1 MKKIFLTTSYF
12 ILAFSIL
19 GQINIP
25 TNSSENT
32 RVSNWIV
39 AKVSDFQD
47 EKIENILNNPLDF
60 YNNVPSGNLKELNLS
75 DYNDV
80 TIALYQLYKEI
91 DYKTTFIATCEIEL
105 NNDQLCG
112 FEFSD
117 ISMDATLYINSEK
130 AFSSRGKRII
140 NFEKNLKKG
149 KNKILLIGKPTG
161 EFLSSFFLNI
171 FNQSYGKINLKLKNE
186 KSSINDPIPYSIISV
201 SQNNNIERF
210 LGGKNNEKSFW
221 LKPGNYIFKGNSQSP
236 SYLNYAR
243 KKVVVNEN
251 QNLDLNLE
259 LNQKNSLYGTVF
271 TLDGKTPHPGIRVEI
286 VSSDNS
292 SDVSDKLITYTDS
305 DGKYS
310 FQPPFGKWYIKIYSN
325 NKYEFHKSNGNKTQI
340 IIDKNKLDLNLKFDF
355 FIGNQIKGS
364 FGLLSMFDG
373 MLSNSADVSIT
384 SSNDLLY
391 LGTYNGLS
399 VYDGLSLKSYN
410 YDHGLPNA
418 FIGELFEDSKGY
430 IWIGYGG
437 KGLVKWKDGN
447 VVDYFTTK
455 NGLISDKINALAED
469 RDGNILIGTSHGLSV
484 YNGKEF
490 SNYNFTNGLGNG
502 NITDIKVFG
511 NKTWIACGDRA
522 KTTGGYYAIGGGL
535 SIYNGKN
542 FKSIDLSKFHNLNEE
557 SSTCSV
563 IEKDFLGNIWI
574 GTLGGG
580 LLKYDGTS
588 FEQFTTN
595 DGLPSNYIR
604 DILVDDHGLWICTVN
619 GLANMK
625 DNKIKII
632 TSLNHEIDFEDLHC
646 ISKSKDGVYFIG
658 AEDGV
663 VVYDPFSFQTISSNE
678 GIKIPLNWIRGIKDL
693 KYDKDGILW
702 AGGYHGLYKIKNGI
716 VSKIFNSQNSGLF
729 YNSISNIEISKDGS
743 MWMTNSGRIS
753 RYFNGEIQ
761 DLNEKFK
768 IPSGVYV
775 ADLVFDNEGT
785 MWLSTSSGLGMFK
798 NDSLRIYDESDGLVK
813 SSGGD
818 INVGKNNEIIYS
830 THGYGFSIFDGESFK
845 NYDETNGLPDNR
857 IWDLAVDSKNNYW
870 LALDGGG
877 VAMFDGEKFH
887 HHKISDGVTAGETFS
902 AYVDDFDNI
911 WIGTFGGGVCYYD
924 GKVWNSIDTR
934 DGLLNN
940 LVGAIC
946 SIDGNKYWFGSMD
959 GITSY
964 VPKHQTPKVYIKNIK
979 TASGFYNSLEELR
992 ENKGKILEKTRITF
1006 SLKSNSFNTKKEKQK
1021 YIVNIIKNGN
1031 KKTHLIRTNE
1041 FEFIPEKIGKYKIE
1055 FQSIDRDMNYS
1066 NLEQIEIKVVGPWYK
1081 NLATAI
1087 PFWGFLLL
1095 LISISGYSSNQYL
1108 SQRRYTAKLKE
1119 ESRIRL
1125 EEKNKEIL
1133 DSINYA
1139 KRIQD
1144 AMMTSESYRK
1154 TVMPNSFIFF
1164 KPLDVVS
1171 GDFYWVFK
1179 DKKENIF
1186 FTVADCTGHGVP
1198 GAFMSMIGTSL
1209 LNEIIVEKGISDTNK
1224 ILDEMRT
1231 QIIKSLNQDSED
1243 DQKDGMDIS
1252 ICKLN
1257 MKKQMLEFSG
1267 AHNPLVIVSGNEI
1280 STFRG
1285 DSQAVGLET
1294 GVKKPFTKHSLKL
1307 KKDDMIYIYSD
1318 GYQDQFGG
1326 ENGKKYMSANF
1337 KKLLLKISKE
1347 QEKKQ
1352 NKLLEIELANW
1363 MQKEGQIDDI
1373 CIMGVRV

>member
-1 MKKIFLTTSYF
+1 MKKKLFIVGYFFLGIT
-12 ILAFSIL
+12 ILA
-19 GQINIP
+19 QNKIP
-25 TNSSENT
+25 TNSTENN

-39 AKVSDFQD
+39 AKVSNFQE
-47 EKIENILNNPLDF
+47 EKIKNFLDDPLVF
-60 YNNVPSGNLKELNLS
+60 YNKVPSNNVKELNLS
-75 DYNDV
+75 EYSDV
-80 TIALYQLYKEI
+80 TIALYQLYREI
-91 DYKTTFIATCEIEL
+91 DYKTTFMASCEIES
-105 NNDQLCG
+105 NSEQLCG
-112 FEFSD
+112 FDFED
-117 ISMDATLYINSEK
+117 ISMDATLYINNEK
-130 AFSSRGKRII
+130 VLNSKGNEKSSFDYKLNRGTNQIS
-140 NFEKNLKKG
+140 
-149 KNKILLIGKPTG
+149 LIGKPTG
-161 EFLSSFFLNI
+161 RFLSSFFINI
-171 FNQSYGKINLKLKNE
+171 YNQSYGKVTLNLKDK
-186 KSSINDPIPYSIISV
+186 KSSYDIPYSRITLSQENISE
-201 SQNNNIERF
+201 SFNP
-210 LGGKNNEKSFW
+210 GKDDQGAFW
-221 LKPGNYIFKGNSQSP
+221 LKPGNYIFKGNSVSP
-236 SYLNYAR
+236 SYLSYGR

-251 QNLDLNLE
+251 QNIDLNLE
-259 LNQKNSLYGTVF
+259 LNQKSYIRGTVF
-271 TLDGKTPHPGIRVEI
+271 TIDGKTPHPGIRVEI
-286 VSSDNS
+286 VSADNNSDLN
-292 SDVSDKLITYTDS
+292 DKLITYTNS

-310 FQPPFGKWYIKIYSN
+310 FQPPFGRWFLKIYSN
-325 NKYEFHKSNGNKTQI
+325 NKYEFHKSNENKTQI
-340 IIDKNKLDLNLKFDF
+340 IIDENKRDLNLEFDF

-373 MLSNSADVSIT
+373 MLSNSADVSMT

-399 VYDGLSLKSYN
+399 IYDGLSLKSYN

-455 NGLISDKINALAED
+455 EGLISDQINALAED

-484 YNGKEF
+484 FNGETF
-490 SNYNFTNGLGNG
+490 SNFNFTNGLGNG
-502 NITDIKVFG
+502 SVTDIKVFG
-511 NKTWIACGDRA
+511 NKTWIACGNRT
-522 KTTGGYYAIGGGL
+522 KTTGDSYAIGGGL
-535 SIYNGKN
+535 SIFNGKN
-542 FKSIDLSKFHNLNEE
+542 FKSIDLSKFHNFNQE
-557 SSTCSV
+557 SSICSV

-574 GTLGGG
+574 GTTGGG
-580 LLKYDGTS
+580 LLKYNGTS

-604 DILVDDHGLWICTVN
+604 DILIDEHGLWICTIN
-619 GLANMK
+619 GLANLK
-625 DNKIKII
+625 DDKIKII
-632 TSLNHEIDFEDLHC
+632 TSLNQELDFEDLHC
-646 ISKSKDGVYFIG
+646 ISRSKDGVYFIG
-658 AEDGV
+658 AEEGV

-678 GIKIPLNWIRGIKDL
+678 GIIIPANWIRGIKAL

-702 AGGYHGLYKIKNGI
+702 AGGFNGLYKINDGI
-716 VSKIFNSQNSGLF
+716 VSKIFNSQNSGLL

-743 MWMTNSGRIS
+743 MWMTNNGRIS
-753 RYFNGEIQ
+753 RYFSGEIQ
-761 DLNEKFK
+761 DMNEKFK
-768 IPSGVYV
+768 IPKGTFIL
-775 ADLVFDNEGT
+775 DIVFDNEGAI
-785 MWLSTSSGLGMFK
+785 WLNTNRGLGKYK
-798 NDSLRIYDESDGLVK
+798 NDSLIIFDESDGLVK
-813 SSGGD
+813 SGMGD

-830 THGYGFSIFDGESFK
+830 THGHGFSIYDGESFK
-845 NYDETNGLPDNR
+845 NYNESNGLVDNR

-877 VAMFDGEKFH
+877 VAMFDGEEFH
-887 HHKISDGVTAGETFS
+887 HHKISDGVTAGETYS
-902 AYVDDFDNI
+902 AYVDDFDNV

-924 GKVWNSIDTR
+924 GKVWNSVDTR

-946 SIDGNKYWFGSMD
+946 SVDGNKYWFGSMN

-964 VPKHQTPKVYIKNIK
+964 VPKHQTPKVYIENIK
-979 TASGFYNSLEELR
+979 TASDFYNSLEELR

-1041 FEFIPEKIGKYKIE
+1041 FEFIPERIGKYTIE

-1087 PFWGFLLL
+1087 PFWGFLIL
-1095 LISISGYSSNQYL
+1095 LISLSGYSSNKYI
-1108 SQRRYTAKLKE
+1108 SQRRYTTQLKE

-1125 EEKNKEIL
+1125 EEKNKEIV

-1139 KRIQD
+1139 KKIQD
-1144 AMMTSESYRK
+1144 AMMTSEGYRK
-1154 TVMPNSFIFF
+1154 SVIPKSFTFF
-1164 KPLDVVS
+1164 KPKDVVS
-1171 GDFYWVFK
+1171 GDFYWVYK
-1179 DKKENIF
+1179 DQEETIF

-1209 LNEIIVEKGISDTNK
+1209 LNEIIVEKGIMDTNK
-1224 ILDEMRT
+1224 ILDEMRA
-1231 QIIKSLNQDSED
+1231 QIIKSLNQDDND

-1257 MKKQMLEFSG
+1257 LKKKSLEFSG
-1267 AHNPLVIVSGNEI
+1267 AHNPLLVVSKGEI
-1280 STFRG
+1280 KTYKG

-1294 GVKKPFTKHSLKL
+1294 VNIKPFTKHNVKL
-1307 KKDDMIYIYSD
+1307 QKNDMIYIYSD

-1326 ENGKKYMSANF
+1326 EYGKKYMAANF
-1337 KKLLLKISKE
+1337 KKFLLKISKE
-1347 QEKKQ
+1347 EEKKQ

-1363 MQKEGQIDDI
+1363 MKNEEQIDDI

>member
-1 MKKIFLTTSYF
+1 MKKIFLLFFVNVIVCSFY
-12 ILAFSIL
+12 A
-19 GQINIP
+19 QIKIP
-25 TNSSENT
+25 TNSTENT

-39 AKVSDFQD
+39 AKVSDFD
-47 EKIENILNNPLDF
+47 EEGIKNILNNTKEF
-60 YNNVPSGNLKELNLS
+60 YEKVPSDNIKELNLS
-75 DYNDV
+75 NYNDV
-80 TIALYQLYKEI
+80 TIALYQLFNEI
-91 DYKTTFIATCEIEL
+91 DYKTTFIASCEIES

-112 FEFSD
+112 FDFSD
-117 ISMDATLYINSEK
+117 ISMNSKLYINSEK
-130 AFSSRGKRII
+130 VLNSKGSRESSFDFK
-140 NFEKNLKKG
+140 LKKG
-149 KNKILLIGKPTG
+149 GNKITLVGNPTG
-161 EFLSSFFLNI
+161 KFLSSFLINI
-171 FNQSYGKINLKLKNE
+171 YNQSYGKVILKLKDKN
-186 KSSINDPIPYSIISV
+186 SNTNIPYPRINIIQRNLTESFKAWE
-201 SQNNNIERF
+201 NNQI
-210 LGGKNNEKSFW
+210 SFW
-221 LKPGNYIFKGNSQSP
+221 LKPGKYIFKGSSA
-236 SYLNYAR
+236 SIAYTNYAH
-243 KKVVVNEN
+243 KKVDLKEN
-251 QNLDLNLE
+251 QNLNLNMV
-259 LNQKNSLYGTVF
+259 LNQNNSIYGTVY
-271 TLDGKTPHPGIRVEI
+271 TLDGKTPHPGVKVEL
-286 VSSDNS
+286 VNAENS
-292 SDVSDKLITYTDS
+292 SDVGEKLITYTNN
-305 DGKYS
+305 DGKYN
-310 FQPPFGKWYIKIYSN
+310 FQPFFGKWNVKIYSN
-325 NKYEFHKSNGNKTQI
+325 NKYKFHLSNGEKTQI
-340 IIDKNKLDLNLKFDF
+340 NIEKNQQNKNLELDF

-364 FGLLSMFDG
+364 FGLISMFDG
-373 MLSNSADVSIT
+373 MLSNSADVSLV

-399 VYDGLSLKSYN
+399 VYDGLSVKSYN

-418 FIGELFEDSKGY
+418 FIGELFEDSKKN

-437 KGLVKWKDGN
+437 KGLVKWKNGK
-447 VVDYFTTK
+447 VIEYFTTK
-455 NGLISDKINALAED
+455 EGLVSNHINALAED

-484 YNGKEF
+484 YNGKTF
-490 SNYNFTNGLGNG
+490 TNYNFTNGLGNG
-502 NITDIKVFG
+502 NITEIKVFG
-511 NKTWIACGDRA
+511 NKTWIGCGVRS
-522 KTTGGYYAIGGGL
+522 KTTGYNYAIGGGL
-535 SIYNGKN
+535 SIFNGGN
-542 FKSIDLSKFHNLNEE
+542 FKSIDISKFQNINSYA
-557 SSTCSV
+557 SSCFV

-574 GTLGGG
+574 GTSGGG

-595 DGLPSNYIR
+595 DGLPSNSIR
-604 DILVDDHGLWICTVN
+604 DILVDEHGLWICTSN

-625 DNKIKII
+625 DGKFKII
-632 TSLNHEIDFEDLHC
+632 TSLNQEVSFEDLHC

-658 AEDGV
+658 AEEGV
-663 VVYDPFSFQTISSNE
+663 VVYDPFSFQTISSHE
-678 GIKIPLNWIRGIKDL
+678 GIKIPINWTRGIKAL

-702 AGGYHGLYKIKNGI
+702 AGGIHGLYKIQDGI

-743 MWMTNSGRIS
+743 LWMTNNGQIA

-761 DLNEKFK
+761 NINKKFK
-768 IPSGVYV
+768 IPEGVYI

-785 MWLSTSSGLGMFK
+785 MWFSTNSGLGRYK
-798 NDSLRIYDESDGLVK
+798 NDSFKIYDESDGLIK
-813 SSGGD
+813 SITGD

-830 THGYGFSIFDGESFK
+830 THGYGFSIFSGEKFI

-877 VAMFDGEKFH
+877 VAKFDGKKFH
-887 HHKISDGVTAGETFS
+887 QHKISDGVTAGETFS
-902 AYVDDFDNI
+902 AYVDDFDNV

-924 GKVWNSIDTR
+924 GKIWNSIDSR

-946 SIDGNKYWFGSMD
+946 SVDGNKYWFGSMD
-959 GITSY
+959 GVTSY
-964 VPKHQTPKVYIKNIK
+964 VPKHQTPKVYIENIK

-1041 FEFIPEKIGKYKIE
+1041 FEFIPERIGKYTIE

-1087 PFWGFLLL
+1087 PFWGFLIL
-1095 LISISGYSSNQYL
+1095 LISLSGYSSNKYL
-1108 SQRRYTAKLKE
+1108 SQRRYTAQLKE

-1125 EEKNKEIL
+1125 EEKNKEIV

-1144 AMMTSESYRK
+1144 AVMTSEGYRK
-1154 TVMPNSFIFF
+1154 SVIPKSFTFF
-1164 KPLDVVS
+1164 KPKDVVS
-1171 GDFYWVFK
+1171 GDFYWVYK
-1179 DKKENIF
+1179 DQEENIF

-1209 LNEIIVEKGISDTNK
+1209 LNEIIVEKGIKNTNK
-1224 ILDEMRT
+1224 ILDEMRK
-1231 QIIKSLNQDSED
+1231 QIIKSLNQDDND

-1257 MKKQMLEFSG
+1257 LKKNSLEFSG
-1267 AHNPLVIVSGNEI
+1267 AHNPLLIVSEGEI
-1280 STFRG
+1280 KTFKG

-1294 GVKKPFTKHSLKL
+1294 ENIKPFSKHTVKL

-1326 ENGKKYMSANF
+1326 ENGKKYMAANF

-1347 QEKKQ
+1347 DEKKQ

-1363 MQKEGQIDDI
+1363 MKNEEQIDDV

>member
-1 MKKIFLTTSYF
+1 MKKIFFTTCYL

-19 GQINIP
+19 AQIKIP
-25 TNSSENT
+25 INSSENT
-32 RVSNWIV
+32 RVSNWLIT
-39 AKVSDFQD
+39 KVSDFKEEQV
-47 EKIENILNNPLDF
+47 ERILNNTQDF
-60 YNNVPSGNLKELNLS
+60 YNDMLAENVKEINLS
-75 DYNDV
+75 SYNDV

-91 DYKTTFIATCEIEL
+91 DYKTTFVASCIIDINSE
-105 NNDQLCG
+105 QLCG

-130 AFSSRGKRII
+130 VLSSIESNKKS
-140 NFEKNLKKG
+140 FDYKLKKG
-149 KNKILLIGKPTG
+149 ENQISLIGKPSG
-161 EFLSSFFLNI
+161 RFLSSFFLNI
-171 FNQSYGKINLKLKNE
+171 YNQSFGKVTLKLKDKNN
-186 KSSINDPIPYSIISV
+186 SVNIPYSRITIL
-201 SQNNNIERF
+201 QKDINQTFITGTNDK
-210 LGGKNNEKSFW
+210 GSFW
-221 LKPGNYIFKGNSQSP
+221 LKPGGYIFKGNSASA
-236 SYLNYAR
+236 SYPNYMY
-243 KKVVVNEN
+243 KKVVLKEQ
-251 QNLDLNLE
+251 QNIDLNLE
-259 LNQKNSLYGTVF
+259 LNQKNSINGTIY
-271 TLDGKTPHPGIRVEI
+271 TLDGKTPHPGIRVEL
-286 VSSDNS
+286 VNS
-292 SDVSDKLITYTDS
+292 KNNSNINETLITYTNGE
-305 DGKYS
+305 GKYN
-310 FQPPFGKWYIKIYSN
+310 FQPPIGNWSIKIYSN
-325 NKYEFHKSNGNKTQI
+325 DKYIFHESDGLKTKFNINRDYESKEFKAN
-340 IIDKNKLDLNLKFDF
+340 F

-373 MLSNSADVSIT
+373 MLSNSADVSMT

-399 VYDGLSLKSYN
+399 IYDGLSLKSYN

-455 NGLISDKINALAED
+455 EGLISDQINALAED
-469 RDGNILIGTSHGLSV
+469 RNGNILIGTSHGLSV
-484 YNGKEF
+484 YNGEKF
-490 SNYNFTNGLGNG
+490 KNYNFTNGLGNG
-502 NITDIKVFG
+502 SITDIKVFG
-511 NKTWIACGDRA
+511 NKTWIACGNRT
-522 KTTGGYYAIGGGL
+522 KTTGGAYAIGGGL
-535 SIYNGKN
+535 SIFNGEN
-542 FKSIDLSKFHNLNEE
+542 FKSIDLSKFHNFNQE
-557 SSTCSV
+557 SSTCTV

-574 GTLGGG
+574 GTFGGG

-604 DILVDDHGLWICTVN
+604 DILVDEHGLWICTVN
-619 GLANMK
+619 GLANLK

-632 TSLNHEIDFEDLHC
+632 TSLKHEIDFEDLHC

-658 AEDGV
+658 APEGV

-678 GIKIPLNWIRGIKDL
+678 GIIIPANWIRGIKAL

-702 AGGYHGLYKIKNGI
+702 AGGFNGLYKIKDGI

-743 MWMTNSGRIS
+743 MWMTNNGRIS
-753 RYFNGEIQ
+753 RYFSGVIQ
-761 DLNEKFK
+761 DMNEKFK
-768 IPSGVYV
+768 VPKGTFII
-775 ADLVFDNEGT
+775 DLVFDNDGIL
-785 MWLSTSSGLGMFK
+785 WLNTNRGLGKYK
-798 NDSLRIYDESDGLVK
+798 NDSLIIYDESDGLVK
-813 SSGGD
+813 SSMGD

-830 THGYGFSIFDGESFK
+830 THGYGFSIYDGESFK
-845 NYDETNGLPDNR
+845 NFNESNGLIDNR

-887 HHKISDGVTAGETFS
+887 NHKISDGLTAGETYS

-924 GKVWNSIDTR
+924 GKVWNSVDTR

-946 SIDGNKYWFGSMD
+946 SVDGNKYWFGSMD

-964 VPKHQTPKVYIKNIK
+964 VPKHQTPKVYIENIK

-992 ENKGKILEKTRITF
+992 ENKGKILEQTRITF
-1006 SLKSNSFNTKKEKQK
+1006 SIKSNSFNTKKEKQK

-1041 FEFIPEKIGKYKIE
+1041 FEFIPEKIGKYIIE

-1066 NLEQIEIKVVGPWYK
+1066 NLEQIEIKVIGPWYK
-1081 NLATAI
+1081 NFATAL

-1095 LISISGYSSNQYL
+1095 LISISGYSSNKYL

-1144 AMMTSESYRK
+1144 AMMTSETYRK
-1154 TVMPNSFIFF
+1154 SVIPNSFIFF

-1179 DKKENIF
+1179 DKQENIF

-1209 LNEIIVEKGISDTNK
+1209 LNEIIVEKGIKDTNK
-1224 ILDEMRT
+1224 ILDEMRS

-1257 MKKQMLEFSG
+1257 MQKKTLEFSG
-1267 AHNPLVIVSGNEI
+1267 AHNPLVIISGNEL
-1280 STFRG
+1280 STIKG

-1294 GVKKPFTKHSLKL
+1294 VEIKPFTKHSMKL

-1326 ENGKKYMSANF
+1326 ENGKKYMTTNF

-1347 QEKKQ
+1347 EEKKQ

-1363 MQKEGQIDDI
+1363 MRKEEQIDDI